1 MEVKNINV
9 VQPIRDKEK
18 IREALKFLEEWNSK
32 YHLMFL
38 LGIRTGLRITDI
50 LELKVKDVIERDRYN
65 NIKIKSHIL
74 TKENKTKKRKRIKVH
89 IELKKAL
96 EEFVIDKEDEAYLIQ
111 SNKKDKFGD
120 YKHLSRQRAWEVLKI
135 VADFIGI
142 DEIGCHTLRKTFG
155 YHYYKKTKDIALLQ
169 NIFNHSSPEITLRYI
184 GITDDMMDRAFDN
197 MEY

>member
-1 MEVKNINV
+1 MRSINV

-18 IREALKFLEEWNSK
+18 IREALIFLQDWNDK

-38 LGIRTGLRITDI
+38 AGIRTGLRITDI
-50 LELKVKDVIERDRYN
+50 LELKVKDVRDNRG
-65 NIKIKSHIL
+65 KIKTHIL
-74 TKENKTKKRKRIKVH
+74 TKENKTGKRKRIKIH
-89 IELKKAL
+89 TELKKAL
-96 EEFVIDKEDEAYLIQ
+96 EEAVLNEDDEAYLIQ
-111 SNKKDKFGD
+111 SNKKDKLGRH
-120 YKHLSRQRAWEVLKI
+120 KHISRQRAWEVLKI
-135 VADFIGI
+135 VADFIGV

-169 NIFNHSSPEITLRYI
+169 SLFNHSSPEITLRYI